1 MVARTALGSGGVS
14 VALDARRVAELFD
27 ALVDLPP
34 EDAARRLDA
43 DCAEDAALR
52 EAVAKLLAHDR
63 AAGADFLAH
72 PPTLVAEAMR
82 TRGPSTNAPVREPGQ
97 LGRFAVVRKL
107 GEGGMGA
114 VFMGHDALL
123 DRRVALKLL
132 HPDMVAREWLLREAQ
147 ALARL
152 AHPNVVA
159 VHEVSEHEGQVFVA
173 MELVEGQTLREW
185 LAAGKRTVPQVLA
198 MLVQAGRGLAAAH
211 EAGLVHRDFKP
222 DNVLVGRDGRARVVD
237 FGIAALAT
245 RHEEDPLPGTAP
257 SVLARQL
264 THRGTLMGTPAYMA
278 PEQFQGERATPASDQ
293 FAFCVTLYTAVYG
306 EPPFAGEELASL
318 SRSVLSGQLR
328 PPPARPGTPAW
339 LAPLLRRGL
348 SREPSE
354 RFPSMAALITAL
366 EEHLARLPSLDP
378 EAARRDRVRI
388 TGVSLLVIL
397 GIGTA
402 IIARIGRRF
411 HPSHTDLIVLP
422 LVMIAV
428 SITVN
433 VVLREQIARLVN
445 GKRFTQLFLVIGPTM
460 LAHRLLGLRFGTPPL
475 HILAVDQLL
484 LAAIFGVT
492 ALVVDRTMAAFSVIA
507 LAGACI
513 DAYEPRWAGAV
524 FAATCLLALP
534 VAILRWAYREPV

>member
-1 MVARTALGSGGVS
+1 MT
-14 VALDARRVAELFD
+14 LDARRVEELFD
-27 ALVDLPP
+27 ALADLPP
-34 EDAARRLDA
+34 EDAARRLDES
-43 DCAEDAALR
+43 CVGDAALR

-63 AAGADFLAH
+63 AAGADFLAS

-82 TRGPSTNAPVREPGQ
+82 AREPSASPPSGLPGR
-97 LGRFAVVRKL
+97 LGRFAVMRKL

-114 VFMGHDALL
+114 VYMGHDALL

-132 HPDMVAREWLLREAQ
+132 HRDTDAREWLLREAQ

-152 AHPNVVA
+152 SHPNVVA
-159 VHEVSEHEGQVFVA
+159 VHEVSEHEGRVFVA
-173 MELVEGQTLREW
+173 MELVEGQSLREW
-185 LAAGKRTVPQVLA
+185 LATGKRTVPQVLA
-198 MLVQAGRGLAAAH
+198 MLVQAGKGLASAH

-237 FGIAALAT
+237 FGIAALAP
-245 RHEEDPLPGTAP
+245 RPEEPPPGTVP
-257 SVLARQL
+257 SAFARQL
-264 THRGTLMGTPAYMA
+264 THRSALMGTPTYMA
-278 PEQFQGERATPASDQ
+278 PEQFLGERATPASDQ

-306 EPPFAGEELASL
+306 EPPFAGEDLASL
-318 SRSVLSGQLR
+318 SRNVLAGQLR
-328 PPPARPGTPAW
+328 APPVRPGTPEW

-366 EEHLARLPSLDP
+366 EEHLARLPSMDP
-378 EAARRDRVRI
+378 ETARRDRLRI
-388 TGVSLLVIL
+388 TGVGILIILGVGTAVIL
-397 GIGTA
+397 
-402 IIARIGRRF
+402 RVDRRF
-411 HPSHTDLIVLP
+411 HPSHADLLVLP
-422 LVMIAV
+422 IVMIAV
-428 SITVN
+428 SNIVR
-433 VVLREQIARLVN
+433 VVLREQITRLVN
-445 GKRFTQLFLVIGPTM
+445 GRQFAQLFLVIGPTL
-460 LAHRLLGLRFGTPPL
+460 LAHRLLGLRFGIPPL

-492 ALVVDRTMAAFSVIA
+492 ALVLDRTMAAFSFIA
-507 LAGACI
+507 LAGACV